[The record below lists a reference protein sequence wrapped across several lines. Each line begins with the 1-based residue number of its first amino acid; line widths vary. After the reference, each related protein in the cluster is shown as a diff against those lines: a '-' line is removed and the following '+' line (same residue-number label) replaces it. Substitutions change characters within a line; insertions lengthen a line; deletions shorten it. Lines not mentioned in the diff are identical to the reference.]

1 MLFVIEDIGSRNYQ
15 EDRHHVIFDFYKDF
29 DYFAVFDGHGDDKV
43 STFLKL
49 YFAEILKSELLLE
62 EEPLIEKRILN
73 AFARLNKLLP
83 KNIAMHAGSTALV
96 MIKNDYMM
104 YVANVGDSRAVIN
117 NGQDAVS
124 ITTDHKPDTDKE
136 KQRIVKDGGFVVYD
150 PVGIPR
156 VNGTLA
162 MSRAVGDFYLHPF
175 VSWVPDIFTVKLGKS
190 NTFVVAAS
198 DGLWDVLSNQ
208 QVVDMVNSGLKQN
221 DLNIDPK
228 KTLNIITRKL
238 LKEARIRGSGDN
250 TTILLLIL

>member
-1 MLFVIEDIGSRNYQ
+1 
-15 EDRHHVIFDFYKDF
+15 
-29 DYFAVFDGHGDDKV
+29 
-43 STFLKL
+43 
-49 YFAEILKSELLLE
+49 
-62 EEPLIEKRILN
+62 
-73 AFARLNKLLP
+73 
-83 KNIAMHAGSTALV
+83 MHAGSTALV